1 SLLINVD
8 YNWVCVIIKAR
19 SLEEVLLNGKI
30 ICSIKCSNRKLEC
43 SLYEASPLSLV
54 CKGPHFFTLHEKFEE
69 LYNESADVVDEAAE
83 RLLAIGGT
91 PVATMKEYLNIATL
105 EETKEE
111 SSADEMVSNLV
122 DDYTHLKKELKELAE
137 LSDQHGDDVTNDL
150 AVGLLE
156 KIDTHIWMLSAY
168 LGK

>member
-1 SLLINVD
+1 MEKLYAALNVQIA
-8 YNWVCVIIKAR
+8 NW
-19 SLEEVLLNGKI
+19 SVLYT
-30 ICSIKCSNRKLEC
+30 KLHR
-43 SLYEASPLSLV
+43 YHWFV
-54 CKGPHFFTLHEKFEE
+54 KGPHFFTLHEKFEE

>member
-1 SLLINVD
+1 MEKLHAALNVQIA
-8 YNWVCVIIKAR
+8 NWSVIYTNHHR
-19 SLEEVLLNGKI
+19 YHWFV
-30 ICSIKCSNRKLEC
+30 
-43 SLYEASPLSLV
+43 
-54 CKGPHFFTLHEKFEE
+54 KGPHFFTLHEKFEE

-111 SSADEMVSNLV
+111 SNADEMVSNLA
-122 DDYTHLKKELKELAE
+122 DDYKYLKKELKELAE
-137 LSDQHGDDVTNDL
+137 LSDQHEDDVSNDL
-150 AVGLLE
+150 AVWLLE

>member
-1 SLLINVD
+1 MEKLHAALNVQIA
-8 YNWVCVIIKAR
+8 NW
-19 SLEEVLLNGKI
+19 SVLYT
-30 ICSIKCSNRKLEC
+30 KLHR
-43 SLYEASPLSLV
+43 YHWFV
-54 CKGPHFFTLHEKFEE
+54 KGPHFFTLHEKFEE

-105 EETKEE
+105 EETKGEGN
-111 SSADEMVSNLV
+111 ADEMVSNLA
-122 DDYTHLKKELKELAE
+122 DDYKYLKKELKELAE
-137 LSDQHGDDVTNDL
+137 LSEQHGDDVTNDL